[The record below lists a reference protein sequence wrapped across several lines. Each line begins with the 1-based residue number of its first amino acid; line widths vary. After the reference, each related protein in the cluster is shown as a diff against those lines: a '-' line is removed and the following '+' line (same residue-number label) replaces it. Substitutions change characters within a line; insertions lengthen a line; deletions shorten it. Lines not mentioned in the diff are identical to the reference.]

1 MIGEQE
7 TIFKI
12 LLAEDIECLAL
23 SGEIPMTEDILTNIL
38 IKVQNY
44 DLLELW
50 KDLLIRYEDTFN
62 NWVDHIN
69 GITTSDEKIQ
79 EIKDKAFQY
88 LTENIPG
95 FEV

>member
-12 LLAEDIECLAL
+12 LAEDIECLAL

-50 KDLLIRYEDTFN
+50 KDLLIRYEDTFD
-62 NWVDHIN
+62 NWVEHIN
-69 GITTSDEKIQ
+69 EITTSDEKIQ

-88 LTENIPG
+88 LTENIPNL
-95 FEV
+95 EV